1 MPLNAKER
9 FTALQSGEV
18 DILSRNTTWTATRD
32 NSLGLTFPGT
42 VNYYDGQGFLI
53 NKSLGVSS
61 ATELDGATICIQAG
75 TTTELNLADYFRAQG
90 MSYTPI
96 TFDTSPQTIGGFE
109 AGRCDV
115 LTSDQSQLYSLRT
128 KLPDPS
134 AAEVLPEVISKEPL
148 GPVVRQGDEQW
159 LKIVRW
165 VHYAQLNAEELGVT
179 SANVSDDNSN
189 PAVERLVGKTGDFG
203 QMLGLSNVWA
213 ANVIRQVGNY
223 GEVFERNVG
232 LNTPLAIARGLN
244 DLWTRG
250 GLQYGPPIR

>member
-1 MPLNAKER
+1 
-9 FTALQSGEV
+9 
-18 DILSRNTTWTATRD
+18 
-32 NSLGLTFPGT
+32 
-42 VNYYDGQGFLI
+42 
-53 NKSLGVSS
+53 
-61 ATELDGATICIQAG
+61 
-75 TTTELNLADYFRAQG
+75 

-128 KLPDPS
+128 KL
-134 AAEVLPEVISKEPL
+134 
-148 GPVVRQGDEQW
+148 
-159 LKIVRW
+159 
-165 VHYAQLNAEELGVT
+165 
-179 SANVSDDNSN
+179 
-189 PAVERLVGKTGDFG
+189 VGKTGDFG

-232 LNTPLAIARGLN
+232 KDTPLAISRGLN